1 MNDCAGAKNG
11 EPMDLKSGDFT
22 VLEVTEISCNA
33 LKGDALWKVFE
44 LWKQWA
50 GNRRAPTW
58 AEVDMLALPPE
69 IIPQT
74 VVVDVVDGGED
85 FKYRF
90 WGTGYADH
98 YGMDETGNLLSHS
111 IGPSFIKATFKQLQD
126 VIVQQRPM
134 AFEVSISTTLTHL
147 TQQKINLRLP
157 IEDTPGRVT
166 KIMTSS
172 QFAAIPIRD
181 ADRIRQAVFNERQK
195 LGPDDTD

>member
-1 MNDCAGAKNG
+1 MNECAGAKNG
-11 EPMDLKSGDFT
+11 KSMDLKSGDFT

-33 LKGDALWKVFE
+33 LKGDPLWNVFE

-50 GNRRAPTW
+50 GDRCAPTW

-69 IIPQT
+69 IIPQS

-98 YGMDETGNLLSHS
+98 YGIDETGNLLSQS
-111 IGPSFIKATFKQLQD
+111 IGPSFIEATFKQLQD
-126 VIVQQRPM
+126 VIVQQRPI

-147 TQQKINLRLP
+147 TQKKINLRLP

-166 KIMTSS
+166 KIMTAS
-172 QFAAIPIRD
+172 QFAAIPISD

-195 LGPDDTD
+195 LEPGDPD